1 MSIKRLLATATTA
14 LALTLASCAA
24 PLEAG
29 LAETPPAGAIPGPAL
44 WQLSD
49 EDTTIYL
56 FGTVHVLPDGIEWF
70 DPRVERAFAASDT
83 LVTEVDV
90 SNQEAMAVFIAEA
103 ATLQGGQTLREL
115 MTDDDRNEYE
125 VAITALG
132 LPVAA
137 LDGFEPWFAAIN
149 LSVLP
154 LLQAGYNP
162 SAGVESAL
170 SERAGTKTRGELETM
185 EQQIALFDEME
196 MSFQLTY
203 LDLTVGSMNEVVP
216 MVNEMVAEW
225 LEGDAVRLAEIM
237 NSEMGDEYLYDRL
250 LTDRNTNWVQWIEQR
265 MAQPG
270 TVFVAVGAG
279 HLAGEG
285 SVQDQLRQRGH
296 VVTRIWK

>member
-90 SNQEAMAVFIAEA
+90 SNQEAMAVLIAEA

-216 MVNEMVAEW
+216 MVDEMVAEW